1 MTTGRDIIAEFL
13 EPFGDQP
20 YRMADV
26 LIGRLYKAKLEFGP
40 SDDEFTRVVMEN
52 ERLRAVIDALRD
64 FLVERERIMQAYD
77 DGKTPDAIMHL
88 RDGANVHHERM
99 MAALDQLDEPET
111 T

>member
-1 MTTGRDIIAEFL
+1 VNTGRDIIAEFL

-52 ERLRAVIDALRD
+52 ERLRAVIRKLTDAAGIEVTEHGIGYAAGEYHDTNTLPADELAVYRDALT
-64 FLVERERIMQAYD
+64 RE
-77 DGKTPDAIMHL
+77 
-88 RDGANVHHERM
+88 
-99 MAALDQLDEPET
+99 AL
-111 T
+111 